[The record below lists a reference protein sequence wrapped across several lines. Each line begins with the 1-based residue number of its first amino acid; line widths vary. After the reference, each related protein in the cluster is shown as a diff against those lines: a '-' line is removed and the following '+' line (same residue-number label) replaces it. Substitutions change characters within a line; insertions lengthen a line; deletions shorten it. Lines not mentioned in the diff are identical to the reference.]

1 MHVSVAQTVLV
12 YVVAPLGVIAVLV
25 LLNMRGARRRPR
37 YRPGQPWSYPDVW
50 FEPHPARPAAGH
62 GAGHGAEVGHGGHAA
77 IERAG
82 AGPVRAAG
90 ASEPARTPG
99 GPLGGAR
106 GTW

>member
-1 MHVSVAQTVLV
+1 MHVSVAETVLV

-50 FEPHPARPAAGH
+50 FEPHPLHPEAEHGPGH
-62 GAGHGAEVGHGGHAA
+62 GDGHAQLEA
-77 IERAG
+77 PH
-82 AGPVRAAG
+82 GPRAALEQG
-90 ASEPARTPG
+90 AKSPEPARVPG